1 MLQKLKSLLLDDTV
15 YMAFLLFLV
24 GVASF
29 SLGRLSVTLPS
40 DQAGSVVRSVAQIPS
55 KPVLPTIGSTTPAG
69 PVEAPAVVAP
79 PEDAPKNF
87 VASKSGTKF
96 HALTCPGA
104 KQIKD
109 TNKIYFTT
117 ELEAEAAG
125 YTRAANCK
133 F

>member
-15 YMAFLLFLV
+15 YMAFLLVLV
-24 GVASF
+24 GIASF
-29 SLGRLSVTLPS
+29 GLGRMSVDVPS
-40 DQAGSVVRSVAQIPS
+40 GQGAAVAQSLVNLPKS
-55 KPVLPTIGSTTPAG
+55 PELKPVSTTTTAG
-69 PVEAPAVVAP
+69 PAQTNEVVITDVAT
-79 PEDAPKNF
+79 EKNF
-87 VASKSGTKF
+87 VGSKSGTKF

-109 TNKIYFTT
+109 TNKIYFAT
-117 ELEAEAAG
+117 ESEAEASG